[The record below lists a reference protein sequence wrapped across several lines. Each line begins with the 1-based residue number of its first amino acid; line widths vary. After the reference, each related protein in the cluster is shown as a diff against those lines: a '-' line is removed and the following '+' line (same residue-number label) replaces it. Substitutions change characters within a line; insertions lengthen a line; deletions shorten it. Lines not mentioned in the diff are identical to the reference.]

1 MPYRL
6 AYHGVLFHELAAHV
20 QHHFQTEC
28 PVISRFVRGTP
39 IFDEGYDLD
48 DRIDAGQYAYLQSAQ
63 SNQQPPPWNF

>member
-1 MPYRL
+1 
-6 AYHGVLFHELAAHV
+6 
-20 QHHFQTEC
+20 
-28 PVISRFVRGTP
+28 VISRFVRGTP